1 MITLFSGVP
10 GSGKTYKMVAELS
23 RCKDKYFVVHN
34 IDGLQDGYLGNYGL
48 NFIEYC
54 KENNLEVSDF
64 FSKEYQIEFTQ
75 KIRDKYARPVLCVI
89 DEAHEWFST
98 NSKALKMWLS
108 YHRHLD
114 QQIWLVAHRSTNL
127 PSVYRS
133 FIEVEYRAK
142 SGSFLGIPGFFFY
155 NRLLGGVAAGYVK
168 ERKTQKIFK
177 IYKSALASSDVNRKK
192 PKMLYVM
199 IAGAVA
205 LVAAFIAIPYYIF
218 KPDAPAAE
226 IKQGELKKAPG
237 ASGSAR
243 TPGASTVDDFVE
255 KMNTFEK
262 SQAETLAQRYAYAG
276 NFNGRIVLEDR
287 KTGEHKYIEKMSEG
301 LKVVSFSGS
310 DSCVVFTSVGSSV
323 TLYNEGRFTPIENT
337 GRPLSKG
344 FSMGGDETSSG
355 SPGFVPSS
363 SSNSASPGNVSLSD
377 HRGG

>member
-10 GSGKTYKMVAELS
+10 GSGKTYKMVSELS

-34 IDGLQDGYLGNYGL
+34 IDGLQEGYLGNYGL

-54 KENNLEVSDF
+54 KENNLEVPDF

-75 KIRDKYARPVLCVI
+75 KIRDKYSRPVLCVI

-168 ERKTQKIFK
+168 ERKSQKIFK

-199 IAGAVA
+199 ISGAAA
-205 LVAAFIAIPYYIF
+205 LVAAFIAIPYYIL
-218 KPDAPAAE
+218 KPDAPATE
-226 IKQGELKKAPG
+226 IKQGELKKSPGGHGSTLPPG
-237 ASGSAR
+237 ASS
-243 TPGASTVDDFVE
+243 VDAVVNKLNALD
-255 KMNTFEK
+255 K

-310 DSCVVFTSVGSSV
+310 DSCVVFTSSGSSV
-323 TLYNEGRFTPIENT
+323 TLYNESRYISPENAT
-337 GRPLSKG
+337 RPLRG
-344 FSMGGDETSSG
+344 AFAGDSPELQQVPIASSI
-355 SPGFVPSS
+355 SS
-363 SSNSASPGNVSLSD
+363 SSS
-377 HRGG
+377 

>member
-54 KENNLEVSDF
+54 KENNLEVPDF
-64 FSKEYQIEFTQ
+64 FSKEFQIEFTQ
-75 KIRDKYARPVLCVI
+75 KIRDKYNRPVLCVI

-168 ERKTQKIFK
+168 ERKSQKIFK

-205 LVAAFIAIPYYIF
+205 LVAAFIAIPYYIL
-218 KPDAPAAE
+218 KPDAPAAAHQ
-226 IKQGELKKAPG
+226 KATPNAQGAAPLPG
-237 ASGSAR
+237 ASDPVA
-243 TPGASTVDDFVE
+243 AFVNQKNTEGKIKAVSLSE
-255 KMNTFEK
+255 K
-262 SQAETLAQRYAYAG
+262 YAYVG
-276 NFNGRIVLEDR
+276 NFAGRIVLEDR

-301 LKVVSFSGS
+301 LKVVSVSGS
-310 DSCVVFTSVGSSV
+310 DSCVVLSSSGPVV
-323 TLYNEGRFTPIENT
+323 TLYNEGRFQPTENS

-344 FSMGGDETSSG
+344 FSVGDETSSS

-363 SSNSASPGNVSLSD
+363 ISSSHPNAPIAD
-377 HRGG
+377 HRGR

>member
-34 IDGLQDGYLGNYGL
+34 IDGLQDGYLGNYGI
-48 NFIEYC
+48 NFIQYC
-54 KENNLEVSDF
+54 KENNLEVPDF

-168 ERKTQKIFK
+168 ERKSQKIFK

-192 PKMLYVM
+192 PKMLYFM
-199 IAGAVA
+199 IAGVIV
-205 LVAAFIAIPYYIF
+205 LVASFIALPYYF
-218 KPDAPAAE
+218 MKPDSKE
-226 IKQGELKKAPG
+226 VEKKEMKAAPG
-237 ASGSAR
+237 AHGSAR
-243 TPGASTVDDFVE
+243 TPGASSVDAVVN
-255 KMNTFEK
+255 KLNALEK
-262 SQAETLAQRYAYAG
+262 SQAESLAERYAYAG

-287 KTGEHKYIEKMSEG
+287 KTGENKYIEKMSEG
-301 LKVVSFSGS
+301 LKVVSVSGS
-310 DSCVVFTSVGSSV
+310 DSCIVFTSAGSSV

-344 FSMGGDETSSG
+344 FSMGGDETSAG

-363 SSNSASPGNVSLSD
+363 SVKSASPGGVSLAD
-377 HRGG
+377 RREG